1 MARPN
6 KRSSLACLSKKRLI
20 TLAREFQVDIA
31 QTESSDAFV
40 DAIANDRSLDFARLL
55 DQLPVTV
62 LKKVCAQ
69 HDLPQ
74 TGDKAALIARILVD
88 RDTHQP
94 KPKPAQPTL
103 IATPAGPPSTASILD
118 ALTRERLFDLGRVF
132 GTGLPT
138 ARQPKSIV
146 AKLLAAAL
154 GDNRILE
161 ILPELGRD
169 ELRTVCRVHGLAETD
184 TLRRDALI
192 DRLARAAGI
201 EARPE
206 PQPLMSHDGVPRAG
220 QVLAARGRQW
230 LIESV
235 IPGEHKE
242 SPLLRLACLDDDSP
256 GRKLEILWD
265 LELGARVIEPEA
277 DGLGKPERLDPPA
290 HFGAYLHALKWS
302 AASASDATRF
312 QAPFRAGIKLMA
324 HQLTPL
330 MKALELPRA
339 NLFIADDV
347 GLGKTIEAGL
357 VLQELILRQQAGFV
371 LIVCPASVSLQWRDE
386 MMRRFGLRF
395 EVMSRQFIANRRRER
410 GFGVNPWAT
419 HNRFIIS
426 YPLIRRPEYRDP
438 LLAHLGHRAEKGLLI
453 LDEAHVAAP
462 ASATKYAVDS
472 DTTTTIRDLAPK
484 FDNRLFL
491 SATPHNG
498 HSNSFS
504 ALLEILDPIRFT
516 RGVPIRSADALAPIM
531 VRRLKRDLRALG
543 VERFPRRM
551 LIRIVLEHGEHGWS
565 ASSERYDAEKAIRE
579 PITPVA
585 QDLGGEDFEL
595 ALAEQLARYTE
606 LCAPSTTRGRPAAR
620 GAIPHAASLG
630 LSAQGVV
637 AETSST
643 PGTTASRLL
652 ALDEPSEA
660 QAGARRRD
668 GLRHGLLT
676 FVNLQKRLLSSP
688 EAFARTLEVH
698 AAAVDKAG
706 GIQLPAPQ
714 AEMFE
719 DPETYGDSDEAIA
732 AEEDALI
739 RANSA
744 DLPTPTEE
752 AIALLKRMRGLAEK
766 ARRQADGKTRALLA
780 WMRIN
785 LCPGIGVSDPSRGD
799 RAWNQRRVIIFTE
812 YGDTKRYLQELLT
825 EAIAGTDD
833 ADHRILVMHGGM
845 GDDTRDEVQRAFNT
859 DPAEHPVR
867 ILLATDA
874 AREGVNLQ
882 AFCADLFHFDVPWN
896 PSRLEQ
902 RNGRI
907 DRTLQPADEVRC
919 HYFVVSGRKED
930 RVLETLVRKI
940 EIVQRELGSVGA
952 VLMDEMERTLGG
964 GITERSAEQVEAI
977 GADGRT
983 QTAEQELETQAKQ
996 LDVLQD
1002 EVHRAS
1008 QRLERSRR
1016 ALEVSPASLRG
1027 IVDIGLQLS
1036 GAAPLTLGP
1045 KAGKRDTFIL
1055 PELDRSWQ
1063 ATLDSL
1069 RPPRGRKESFWEWR
1083 QRPPKTV
1090 TFDPLER
1097 LTEDAEQLHLAHPV
1111 VKRILDRFL
1120 AQGYGAH
1127 DLSRVC
1133 GVVVPDEAVARVL
1146 AYARLTLFGPGA
1158 VRLHDELVVTVAP
1171 WPSASAEVAPYK
1183 DPATAAK
1190 ARELT
1195 ERALAQAGAQLT
1207 GKPREQALARAP
1219 ELFAA
1224 LWPQLRADADA
1235 QGVEAR
1241 NGLARRARKES
1252 DELRVLIQRQRSNIE
1267 AARIDL
1273 RQTTLAQ
1280 VNDKTQKRQ
1289 VELDLEHLDRRVE
1302 RMDADLEHEP
1312 QAIEALYEVQ
1322 MTRLVP
1328 VGLVVAWP
1336 EAMT

>member
-1 MARPN
+1 MARPS
-6 KRSSLACLSKKRLI
+6 KHSSLACLPKKRLI
-20 TLAREFQVDIA
+20 TLARDLQLELA
-31 QTESSDAFV
+31 QTESSEVFV
-40 DAIANDRSLDFARLL
+40 DAIARAESLDFATVL
-55 DQLPVTV
+55 DQLSVAD
-62 LKKVCAQ
+62 LKKICIGHA
-69 HDLPQ
+69 LPQ
-74 TGDKAALIARILVD
+74 TGDRADLIARITD
-88 RDTHQP
+88 NKTASKTASKTDT
-94 KPKPAQPTL
+94 PT
-103 IATPAGPPSTASILD
+103 TASILD
-118 ALTRERLFDLGRVF
+118 GLSRERLFDLGRVF
-132 GTGLPT
+132 GAGLRD
-138 ARQPKSIV
+138 ARQPKAAVTKS
-146 AKLLAAAL
+146 LAAAL
-154 GDNRILE
+154 GDQRMLE

-169 ELRTVCRVHGLAETD
+169 ELRAICRAHGLADTD
-184 TLRRDALI
+184 SLRRDALI
-192 DRLARAAGI
+192 TRLARAAGI
-201 EARPE
+201 DAHRE
-206 PQPLMSHDGVPRAG
+206 PQPLMSHDGVPLPG

-235 IPGEHKE
+235 VAGEHKE

-277 DGLGKPERLDPPA
+277 DGLGTPEQLDPPA

-371 LIVCPASVSLQWRDE
+371 LIICPASVSLQWRDE

-410 GFGVNPWAT
+410 GFGVNPWST
-419 HNRFIIS
+419 HNRFIVS

-472 DTTTTIRDLAPK
+472 DTTVTIRDLAPK

-516 RGVPIRSADALAPIM
+516 RGVPVRNAEALAPIM

-543 VERFPRRM
+543 VERFPRRI
-551 LIRIVLEHGEHGWS
+551 LTRILLEHGEHGWN
-565 ASSERYDAEKAIRE
+565 ASSERYDPEQAIRE
-579 PITPVA
+579 PKSPIA
-585 QDLGGEDFEL
+585 HDLGGDNFEL

-606 LCAPSTTRGRPAAR
+606 LCAPSSARGR
-620 GAIPHAASLG
+620 
-630 LSAQGVV
+630 
-637 AETSST
+637 
-643 PGTTASRLL
+643 
-652 ALDEPSEA
+652 
-660 QAGARRRD
+660 
-668 GLRHGLLT
+668 LT

-698 AAAVDKAG
+698 AAAVSKASSL
-706 GIQLPAPQ
+706 QLPAPQ
-714 AEMFE
+714 AELFE
-719 DPETYGDSDEAIA
+719 DPETHGDTDESIA
-732 AEEDALI
+732 EHEDALV

-744 DLPTPTEE
+744 ELPTPTE
-752 AIALLKRMRGLAEK
+752 AATALLKRMRGLAEQ

-780 WMRIN
+780 WIRLN
-785 LCPGIGVSDPSRGD
+785 LCPGVGITKPKPSD
-799 RAWNQRRVIIFTE
+799 RAWTDQRVIIFTE
-812 YGDTKRYLQELLT
+812 YGDTKRYLQALLS

-833 ADHRILVMHGGM
+833 PDHRILVMHGGM
-845 GDDTRDEVQRAFNT
+845 GDDARDEVQRAFNT
-859 DPAEHPVR
+859 EPAKHPVR

-882 AFCADLFHFDVPWN
+882 AHCADLFHFDVPWN

-919 HYFVVSGRKED
+919 HYFVVAGRKED
-930 RVLETLVRKI
+930 LVLDTLVRKI
-940 EIVQRELGSVGA
+940 DVVQRELGSVGA

-964 GITERSAEQVEAI
+964 GITERTADQVEAI
-977 GADGRT
+977 GADARSH
-983 QTAEQELETQAKQ
+983 TADAELETHRKQ
-996 LDVLQD
+996 LDLLQD

-1036 GAAPLTLGP
+1036 GAAPLREGP
-1045 KAGKRDTFIL
+1045 KAGKRDTFVL

-1063 ATLDSL
+1063 PTLDSL
-1069 RPPRGRKESFWEWR
+1069 RPPRGRQESFWEWR

-1133 GVVVPDEAVARVL
+1133 GVVVPDETVARVL
-1146 AYARLTLFGPGA
+1146 AYARLTLFGSGA

-1171 WPSASAEVAPYK
+1171 WPSAPADLAPYK

-1195 ERALAQAGAQLT
+1195 ERALAQGFAGAQLS

-1219 ELFAA
+1219 ALFAA
-1224 LWPQLRADADA
+1224 LWPYLRADADA
-1235 QGVEAR
+1235 YGVAAR

-1252 DELRVLIQRQRSNIE
+1252 DELRELIQRQRSNIE

-1280 VNDKTQKRQ
+1280 LGDKLQKRQ
-1289 VELDLEHLDRRVE
+1289 VELDLEHLDRRLE
-1302 RMDADLEHEP
+1302 RMDTDLEQEP
-1312 QAIEALYEVQ
+1312 RAIEALYEVQ

>member
-1 MARPN
+1 MARPS
-6 KRSSLACLSKKRLI
+6 KRSSVACLSKKRLI
-20 TLAREFQVDIA
+20 SLAKDLELQVA
-31 QTESSDAFV
+31 QTESKDVFV
-40 DAIANDRSLDFARLL
+40 DALAEADSLSFRALL
-55 DQLPVTV
+55 EALSLAD
-62 LKKVCAQ
+62 LKTISAE
-69 HDLPQ
+69 HDLPKS
-74 TGDKAALIARILVD
+74 GSKADLVARILGEQSE
-88 RDTHQP
+88 RIELQP
-94 KPKPAQPTL
+94 SLVSTSTDHRP
-103 IATPAGPPSTASILD
+103 ATPTTATILD

-132 GTGLPT
+132 GAGLRD
-138 ARQPKSIV
+138 ARQPKSVV
-146 AKLLAAAL
+146 AKILVDAL
-154 GDNRILE
+154 GDGRLLE

-169 ELRTVCRVHGLAETD
+169 ELRIVCRAHGITGIDKLA
-184 TLRRDALI
+184 RDALI
-192 DRLARAAGI
+192 DELARAAGI
-201 EARPE
+201 ETRPA
-206 PQPLMSHDGVPRAG
+206 PPPSTSHDGIPRAG

-235 IPGEHKE
+235 APGEHRE
-242 SPLLRLACLDDDSP
+242 SALLRLACLDDDSP

-277 DGLGKPERLDPPA
+277 HGLGKPERLDPPT

-371 LIVCPASVSLQWRDE
+371 LIVCPASVTLQWRDE

-395 EVMSRQFIANRRRER
+395 EVMTRQFIGNRRRER
-410 GFGVNPWAT
+410 GFGVNPWST
-419 HNRFIIS
+419 HNRFIVS
-426 YPLIRRPEYRDP
+426 YPLIRRPDYRDP

-462 ASATKYAVDS
+462 AAATKYAVDS

-516 RGVPIRSADALAPIM
+516 RGVPVRSAAALAPIM
-531 VRRLKRDLRALG
+531 VRRLKRDLRQLG
-543 VERFPRRM
+543 VDRFPRRV
-551 LIRIVLEHGEHGWS
+551 LTRIVLEHGPRGWS
-565 ASSERYDAEKAIRE
+565 ASSERHDAEQGIRE
-579 PITPVA
+579 PVTPLA
-585 QDLGGEDFEL
+585 HELGGEAHEL
-595 ALAEQLARYTE
+595 ALAEKLARYSE
-606 LCAPSTTRGRPAAR
+606 LCAPSTKRGR
-620 GAIPHAASLG
+620 
-630 LSAQGVV
+630 
-637 AETSST
+637 
-643 PGTTASRLL
+643 
-652 ALDEPSEA
+652 
-660 QAGARRRD
+660 
-668 GLRHGLLT
+668 LT

-698 AAAVDKAG
+698 ATALSKAG
-706 GIQLPAPQ
+706 GLKLPAPQ
-714 AEMFE
+714 TEFFE
-719 DPETYGDSDEAIA
+719 DPDTYGESEEALA
-732 AEEDALI
+732 AEEDALV
-739 RANSA
+739 RASSTE
-744 DLPTPTEE
+744 LPTPTQE
-752 AIALLKRMRGLAEK
+752 ANALLQSMRALAEK
-766 ARRQADGKTRALLA
+766 ARRQADSKTRALLA
-780 WMRIN
+780 WMRAH
-785 LCPGIGVSDPSRGD
+785 LCPGIGISDPKRD
-799 RAWNQRRVIIFTE
+799 QRAWTDSRVIVFTE
-812 YGDTKRYLQELLT
+812 YGDTKRYLHELLT
-825 EAIAGTDD
+825 EAIAGTDQ
-833 ADHRILVMHGGM
+833 AEHRIAVLHGGM
-845 GDDTRDEVQRAFNT
+845 GDDARDEVQRAFKAP
-859 DPAEHPVR
+859 PAEHPVR

-874 AREGVNLQ
+874 AREGLNLQ
-882 AFCADLFHFDVPWN
+882 TFCADLFHFDVPWN

-907 DRTLQPADEVRC
+907 DRTMQPADEVRC
-919 HYFVVSGRKED
+919 YYFVISGRKED

-940 EIVQRELGSVGA
+940 DIVQRELGSVGA
-952 VLMDEMERTLGG
+952 VLLDEMEGILEV
-964 GITERSAEQVEAI
+964 GITERTAEKVEAL
-977 GADGRT
+977 GADLRT
-983 QTAEQELETQAKQ
+983 QTAEQELETQRKQ
-996 LDVLQD
+996 LDLLQD

-1016 ALEVSPASLRG
+1016 ALEVSPAALRG
-1027 IVDIGLQLS
+1027 IVEIGLQMS
-1036 GAAPLTLGP
+1036 GAAPLREGP

-1063 ATLDSL
+1063 PSLDSL

-1090 TFDPLER
+1090 TFDPLEH
-1097 LTEDAEQLHLAHPV
+1097 LTEEAEQLHLAHPL

-1133 GVVVPDEAVARVL
+1133 GVVVPDETVARVL

-1158 VRLHDELVVTVAP
+1158 VRLHDELVVAVGP
-1171 WPSASAEVAPYK
+1171 WPSTPAAVEPYK

-1195 ERALAQAGAQLT
+1195 ERALASGGRQLSGIPST
-1207 GKPREQALARAP
+1207 QALARAP
-1219 ELFAA
+1219 ELFAS
-1224 LWPQLRADADA
+1224 LWPHLRAEADA
-1235 QGVEAR
+1235 QAVAAR
-1241 NGLARRARKES
+1241 NGLTRRARKES
-1252 DELRVLIQRQRSNIE
+1252 DELRELIQRQRGAIE
-1267 AARIDL
+1267 AARIEL
-1273 RQTTLAQ
+1273 RQTTLFEL
-1280 VNDKTQKRQ
+1280 NDKAQRRQ

-1302 RMDADLEHEP
+1302 RMDTELEREP
-1312 QAIEALYEVQ
+1312 LAIEALYEVQ
-1322 MTRLVP
+1322 MTRLMP

>member
-1 MARPN
+1 MASPS
-6 KRSSLACLSKKRLI
+6 KRSSLACLIKKRLI
-20 TLAREFQVDIA
+20 LLTREFEIDIA
-31 QTESSDAFV
+31 QTEPVDAFV
-40 DAIANDRSLDFARLL
+40 EALARSESVSFERLL
-55 DQLPVTV
+55 DLVPLAD
-62 LKKVCAQ
+62 LKTICSEHELAK
-69 HDLPQ
+69 
-74 TGDKAALIARILVD
+74 TGSKPDLIARILGAEVLA
-88 RDTHQP
+88 RPGRAAEVQP
-94 KPKPAQPTL
+94 NLIPT
-103 IATPAGPPSTASILD
+103 PEPSPTASASPTTASVLD
-118 ALTRERLFDLGRVF
+118 ALARERLFDLGRVF
-132 GTGLPT
+132 GAGLRD
-138 ARQPKSIV
+138 ARQPKSVV
-146 AKLLAAAL
+146 AKLLADAI
-154 GDNRILE
+154 GDGRLLE

-169 ELRTVCRVHGLAETD
+169 ELRTVCRAHGLIGVDSLA
-184 TLRRDALI
+184 RDALI
-192 DRLARAAGI
+192 DRLARAAGL
-201 EARPE
+201 ETARPVA
-206 PQPLMSHDGVPRAG
+206 PLMSHDGVPRAG

-230 LIESV
+230 LIEAV
-235 IPGEHKE
+235 VPGTTHQE

-265 LELGARVIEPEA
+265 LELGAKVIEPEA
-277 DGLGKPERLDPPA
+277 HGLGQPERLDPPA

-371 LIVCPASVSLQWRDE
+371 LIVCPASVGLQWRDE

-395 EVMSRQFIANRRRER
+395 EVMSRQFIGNRRRER

-426 YPLIRRPEYRDP
+426 YPLIRRPEYRDS

-472 DTTTTIRDLAPK
+472 ETTITIRDLAPK

-516 RGVPIRSADALAPIM
+516 RGVPIRNADALAPIM
-531 VRRLKRDLRALG
+531 VRRLKRDLRQLG
-543 VERFPRRM
+543 VERFPRRV
-551 LIRIVLEHGEHGWS
+551 LTRVVLEHGANGWN
-565 ASSERYDAEKAIRE
+565 ASSERYDPERGIRE
-579 PITPVA
+579 PITTLA
-585 QDLGGEDFEL
+585 HELGGQDFEL
-595 ALAEQLARYTE
+595 ALSEQLARYTE
-606 LCAPSTTRGRPAAR
+606 LCAPATTRGR
-620 GAIPHAASLG
+620 
-630 LSAQGVV
+630 
-637 AETSST
+637 
-643 PGTTASRLL
+643 
-652 ALDEPSEA
+652 
-660 QAGARRRD
+660 
-668 GLRHGLLT
+668 LT

-698 AAAVDKAG
+698 AATVSKSG
-706 GIQLPAPQ
+706 GIQLPAPPIDL
-714 AEMFE
+714 FE
-719 DPETYGDSDEAIA
+719 DPDTYGDSDEALA
-732 AEEDALI
+732 AEDDAQV
-739 RANSA
+739 RASSA
-744 DLPTPTEE
+744 KLPTPTAE
-752 AIALLKRMRGLAEK
+752 AIALLERMRGLAEK
-766 ARRQADGKTRALLA
+766 ARHQADGKTRALLA
-780 WMRIN
+780 WMRLH
-785 LCPGIGVSDPSRGD
+785 LCPGIGKPKPNRDE
-799 RAWNQRRVIIFTE
+799 RAWSDRRVIVFTE
-812 YGDTKRYLQELLT
+812 YGDTKRYLHELLT

-833 ADHRILVMHGGM
+833 PDHRILVMHGGM

-859 DPAEHPVR
+859 APDQHPVR

-907 DRTLQPADEVRC
+907 DRTLQPSDEVRC
-919 HYFVVSGRKED
+919 HYFVVTGRKED

-940 EIVQRELGSVGA
+940 DTVQRELGSVGA
-952 VLMDEMERTLGG
+952 VLLDEMEGILEA
-964 GITERSAEQVEAI
+964 GITERTADQVEAI
-977 GADGRT
+977 GADPRT
-983 QTAEQELETQAKQ
+983 HTAELELESQRQK
-996 LDVLQD
+996 LDQLQD
-1002 EVHRAS
+1002 EVHRAA

-1016 ALEVSPASLRG
+1016 MLEVSPASLRG

-1036 GAAPLTLGP
+1036 GAAPLTEGP
-1045 KAGKRDTFIL
+1045 KAGKRETFVM

-1063 ATLDSL
+1063 VTLDSL
-1069 RPPRGRKESFWEWR
+1069 RPPKARKESFWEWR
-1083 QRPPKTV
+1083 ARPLKTV
-1090 TFDPLER
+1090 TFDPLEH
-1097 LTEDAEQLHLAHPV
+1097 LTEDAEQLHLAHPIV
-1111 VKRILDRFL
+1111 RRILDRFL

-1133 GVVVPDEAVARVL
+1133 AVVVPDETVARVL
-1146 AYARLTLFGPGA
+1146 AYARLTLFGAGA

-1171 WPSASAEVAPYK
+1171 WPSASASASASLAPYK
-1183 DPATAAK
+1183 DLATAIK

-1195 ERALAQAGAQLT
+1195 ERALTGTGHELT

-1219 ELFAA
+1219 ELFAG
-1224 LWPQLRADADA
+1224 LWPHLHAEADA
-1235 QGVEAR
+1235 QAVEAR

-1252 DELRVLIQRQRSNIE
+1252 DDLRDLIQRQRTNIE
-1267 AARIDL
+1267 AARLDL
-1273 RQTTLAQ
+1273 RQTTLFE
-1280 VNDKTQKRQ
+1280 VGDKAQKRQ
-1289 VELDLEHLDRRVE
+1289 VELDLEHLDRRLE
-1302 RMDADLEHEP
+1302 RMDTDLEREP
-1312 QAIEALYEVQ
+1312 RAIEALYDVQ